1 MMKVPGKTLILLTA
15 STILAGTA
23 AAQTSAPP
31 SAAPENQ
38 AGLEDIVVTA
48 RRQAENLQDV
58 PLAVTAITGS
68 SLADRGIFETS
79 DLSSSVPSLQVN
91 SVYGA
96 AQPNFTLRG
105 IGVANEFNS
114 NAASPVGVYV
124 DEVYQAIR
132 ASHGQ
137 QLFDLDRVEVLR
149 GPQGTLYGRNTTGG
163 AINFITVQPSLSD
176 PIKGYV
182 TVGYG
187 NFDRRNIEGAAEAT
201 LVPDRLGVRLAGT
214 YVNSDPYIRNLAGR
228 DGGGPESY
236 GIRGTIR
243 FRSPVVDLSVKG
255 YAAKTKGAQD
265 QIFPANDR
273 PGNTGPITFGGF
285 GQAFGLSYDRSGL
298 DDRTVEADSTG
309 LAIIEARGI
318 VVKATFDLSSTLS
331 LTSLS
336 GYDSG
341 SYRQTPG
348 TDCDGTPFD
357 LCNALYESRWRSANQ
372 EIRLNFSTSRLKAV
386 GGFYYGWDRLNVAN
400 DFRLYGILDDFRTG
414 FGLPATYFNPL
425 GFGVIADPTALPTPI
440 LTDMRYS
447 QTRRSRAAF
456 AEVVYDATDRLSL
469 TIGLRYTRD
478 SNHYFN
484 GTATLFDSTGVARLV
499 SVSAVDG
506 LVPAGAGV
514 VPLERRARSK
524 ALSGRGVISYK
535 PVDDVMLYTS
545 YSRGYRAGS
554 FNGTAFQSN
563 EQVSFV
569 PPEKVNAYEAG
580 IKSRL
585 LDNRLQANVAL
596 FYYDYKGQQVQ
607 QIVGA
612 RSLTALSSLDGTLKG
627 IEAELEYRPVADLH
641 LMLSGG
647 YLDSRYDE
655 GQFLSGISVGG
666 NRFPSA
672 PKTSLNAGFDWDV
685 LRFGADSRL
694 TLHGDT
700 SYVGKFTY
708 DPFGDRQAT
717 GILAQGGG
725 DYWLVN
731 GRLTMATGNLTLSA
745 WVKNLTD
752 KLYYP
757 MMLNL
762 EAGYGI
768 DELIRGMPRTYGVE
782 AKIRF

>member
-1 MMKVPGKTLILLTA
+1 MMKVRGQTLFLLAATTSLIAGAA
-15 STILAGTA
+15 S
-23 AAQTSAPP
+23 AQTAEP
-31 SAAPENQ
+31 Q
-38 AGLEDIVVTA
+38 ADPTARSEGLEEIVVTA

-58 PLAVTAITGS
+58 PIAITAITGS
-68 SLADRGIFETS
+68 SLADRGIFQTS
-79 DLSSSVPSLQVN
+79 DLANSVPSLQVN

-124 DEVYQAIR
+124 DEVYQSIR

-163 AINFITVQPSLSD
+163 AINFITAQPSLTE
-176 PIKGYV
+176 PFTGYL
-182 TVGYG
+182 TAGYG
-187 NFDRRNIEGAAEAT
+187 NYDRRSLEGAAEAT
-201 LVPDRLGVRLAGT
+201 LVPDRLGIRLSGT

-236 GIRGTIR
+236 GIRGTLR
-243 FRSPVVDLSVKG
+243 FKSSALDLSVKG
-255 YAAKTKGAQD
+255 YAAKTRGAQD

-273 PGNTGPITFGGF
+273 PGNVGPITFGGF
-285 GQAFGLSYDRSGL
+285 GQAFGLTYDRSGL
-298 DDRTVEADSTG
+298 DDLTVEADGTG
-309 LAIIEARGI
+309 LAIIEARGA
-318 VVKATFDLSSTLS
+318 VVKAALELSPQLT

-348 TDCDGTPFD
+348 TDCDGTPLD
-357 LCNALYESRWRSANQ
+357 LCNANYGSRWRSVNQ
-372 EIRLNFSTSRLKAV
+372 ELRVNFTAPRFKVV
-386 GGFYYGWDRLNVAN
+386 GGLYYGWDRLNVDN
-400 DFRLYGILDDFRTG
+400 YFRLYGILDDFRAG

-425 GFGVIADPTALPTPI
+425 GFGVNPDPTALPTPI
-440 LTDMRYS
+440 LTQMRYS

-456 AEVVYDATDRLSL
+456 AEADYDVTDRLSL
-469 TIGLRYTRD
+469 TVGLRYTSD

-484 GTATLFDSTGVARLV
+484 GTATLFDSTGAARLV
-499 SVSAVDG
+499 SVSSVDA
-506 LVPAGAGV
+506 LVAPGAA
-514 VPLERRARSK
+514 VPLERRASSK
-524 ALSGRGVISYK
+524 ALSGRGVLSYK

-580 IKSRL
+580 VKSRL
-585 LDNRLQANVAL
+585 LDNRLQANIAL

-641 LMLSGG
+641 LTLSGG
-647 YLDSRYDE
+647 YLDSRYRN
-655 GQFLSGISVGG
+655 GQFLSGIPVGG

-672 PKTSLNAGFDWDV
+672 PKTSLNAGFDWDAFK
-685 LRFGADSRL
+685 FGSDGRV
-694 TLHGDT
+694 TLHGDAG
-700 SYVGKFTY
+700 YVGRFTY

-717 GILAQGGG
+717 GILADGGG
-725 DYWLVN
+725 DFLLLN
-731 GRLTMATGNLTLSA
+731 SRLTVSTGKLTLSA

-762 EAGYGI
+762 EAGYGV
-768 DELIRGMPRTYGVE
+768 DEMVRGMPRTYGIE